1 MIKAAIAIRILLIIK
16 DRLGSLSMVL
26 LSIIEGGS
34 SGTTGLILLPYTK

>member
-16 DRLGSLSMVL
+16 DRLSMVL